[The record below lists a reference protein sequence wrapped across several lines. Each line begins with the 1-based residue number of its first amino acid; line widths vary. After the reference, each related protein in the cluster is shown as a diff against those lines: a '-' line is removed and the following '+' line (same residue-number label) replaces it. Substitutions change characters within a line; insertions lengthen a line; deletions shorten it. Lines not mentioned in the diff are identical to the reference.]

1 MSGAF
6 VLRKYENKHRHDA
19 IGLYIIIILR
29 NSFILNEIVHDYM
42 KGLKEGKTYDEK
54 IFKISVSRDDM
65 FVVNINKCIC
75 RG

>member
-6 VLRKYENKHRHDA
+6 VLGKYENKHGHYA

-29 NSFILNEIVHDYM
+29 NGFILNEIVHDYM
-42 KGLKEGKTYDEK
+42 KVLKEGKTYDEK

-65 FVVNINKCIC
+65 FIVNINKCIC
-75 RG
+75 RR